1 MPRTKLNKEDIKS
14 LLKNRRYSNLKSCI
28 QKFHTRLMVENDRR
42 KVYKNRTILEVST
55 DALGRLLTGDETCAA
70 VAIDNNKIYVATN
83 KTGHCKKTL
92 DVNLKRLTALAGST
106 KEKVQLRLELEF
118 CINDRNINHTFEVS
132 YTPIQ
137 DIPYNYEEF
146 SQLPAK
152 LNPTVSDF
160 NFTFPFEGGEN
171 SHGINEYPYPIN
183 INLTL
188 NEIPEIPESLT
199 QDISHEL
206 NKLMMSF
213 SLDPLKRRAEA
224 VFHHLGLIAVYKMK
238 SHLVPQEKFI
248 KTIEE
253 NRLRVIYQ
261 TLGWEAPVWISGK
274 GQGYAAVLRQ
284 FTIPETYKT
293 EVEKNAW
300 AKKKEHLKEFF
311 EFLEEITRDLNTFLS
326 SNEQVLRQRIAH
338 KTAQRSPESARK
350 NVVKQSRIS
359 SINYWAQQKI
369 TAANNGGLPNLPRCF
384 NQDTHAEHGQVDSKI
399 VSNFFHRAKNYF
411 IDLLSLEDFFDSI
424 QDKDFSEILA
434 SIGFNDIVRQKLD
447 KTREDCAFY
456 REDAEIVI
464 VDALSDGAHAEM
476 RLFKEMNL
484 ANRVVQNKPIPYF
497 GITMLCCANC
507 HLFLNSH
514 GLSYIEGK
522 PKQAGKHGKHYP
534 DWVFDFSEFEQ
545 NIPKFLGEELNG
557 DYEWLDGDITYN
569 DTTKTKKEWMF
580 AIIEELGHL
589 EKEDLEEL
597 GFGNNKIWSDGSNH
611 SHKEDH
617 EILLK
622 SESQNLQRPSA
633 GSEQT
638 TPNSKIA
645 LIEKLEDTNGKT
657 KSSANNNSV
666 PAPSKK
672 TQHIKSNA
680 YSSAPHST
688 FHNTLTKG
696 NPPKTSSKTP
706 KNL

>member
-1 MPRTKLNKEDIKS
+1 MPRTKLSKNDIKT
-14 LLKNRRYSNLKSCI
+14 LLGNHSNLKYCI
-28 QKFHTRLMVENDRR
+28 QQFHSRLAEKNAKREVH
-42 KVYKNRTILEVST
+42 KNRTPLEVST

-70 VAIDNNKIYVATN
+70 VAIDNNKVYVATN

-92 DVNLKRLTALAGST
+92 NVNLKRLTALASST
-106 KEKVQLRLELEF
+106 KEKVQLRLELDF
-118 CINDRNINHTFEVS
+118 CINHRTINHTFDVS

-137 DIPYNYEEF
+137 DIPCNYEEF

-152 LNPTVSDF
+152 LNPEVSDF

-171 SHGINEYPYPIN
+171 AHGINEYPYPIN

-188 NEIPEIPESLT
+188 DAIPEIPESLT
-199 QDISHEL
+199 QDISREL

-238 SHLVPQEKFI
+238 SHLVPQEKFV

-253 NRLRVIYQ
+253 NRLRVIKQ

-274 GQGYAAVLRQ
+274 GQGYAVALRQ
-284 FTIPETYKT
+284 FNIPETCKT
-293 EVEKNAW
+293 EAEKNAW

-311 EFLEEITRDLNTFLS
+311 EFVEQITRDLNTFIS
-326 SNEQVLRQRIAH
+326 SNKQVLRQKIAH
-338 KTAQRSPESARK
+338 SKAQRSSESERK
-350 NVVKQSRIS
+350 TVVKQGLIS
-359 SINYWAQQKI
+359 SISYWTKEKI
-369 TAANNGGLPNLPRCF
+369 TAANNGRLANLPRCF
-384 NQDTHAEHGQVDSKI
+384 NQDTHAEHGQVDSEI
-399 VSNFFHRAKNYF
+399 VSDFFHRAKNYF

-447 KTREDCAFY
+447 KTREDCTFY
-456 REDAEIVI
+456 REDAEIII
-464 VDALSDGAHAEM
+464 VDTLSDGAHAEM
-476 RLFKEMNL
+476 RLFKAMNL
-484 ANRVVQNKPIPYF
+484 ENRVDQHQHIPYF

-514 GLSYIEGK
+514 GVTYIEGK

-534 DWVFDFSEFEQ
+534 GWVFDFSEFEQ
-545 NIPKFLGEELNG
+545 NISKFLGENLYL
-557 DYEWLDGDITYN
+557 DYDWLDGYITYDN
-569 DTTKTKKEWMF
+569 TRKTKKEWMF
-580 AIIEELGHL
+580 AIIEELGC
-589 EKEDLEEL
+589 LEEKDL
-597 GFGNNKIWSDGSNH
+597 KELRFVNDKIWSAGSNH
-611 SHKEDH
+611 SHQEDH
-617 EILLK
+617 ERLMKL
-622 SESQNLQRPSA
+622 ESQNLQLSSTE
-633 GSEQT
+633 SEQT

-645 LIEKLEDTNGKT
+645 LTEKLEDANGKT
-657 KSSANNNSV
+657 ESSANNNSV

-672 TQHIKSNA
+672 VKHIKSSA

-696 NPPKTSSKTP
+696 NPPRSSSKTP
-706 KNL
+706 KNP